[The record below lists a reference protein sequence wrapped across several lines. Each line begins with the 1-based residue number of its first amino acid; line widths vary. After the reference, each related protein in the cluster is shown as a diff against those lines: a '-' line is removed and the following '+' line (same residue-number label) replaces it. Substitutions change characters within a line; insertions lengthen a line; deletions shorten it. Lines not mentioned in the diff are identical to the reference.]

1 MLNRIADNNILND
14 ILVLLNKEKIKES
27 FENIIGNKAGM
38 EKYKDKLI
46 ELYISIPGSFEN
58 KISFLDEL
66 LKNRELE
73 KQKRNTVMSFFDLFE
88 KNNFGKE
95 FIKQLYLFD
104 DKGVGKGELLLLTV
118 FRDTKTIGKGDI
130 STNSHLYEV
139 KARASKTGG
148 RLANNNYPEV
158 LGVNQVKRIIMQI
171 LQENQKEYGINL
183 DNIKLPSGKN
193 DYNLKT
199 GADNW
204 LKIMKQLNISENKRK
219 DFMVKVLKEII
230 KEQWSVSD
238 NDVKWVEKDIKND
251 GTWDKKFL
259 QDIFLAESATQK
271 EVVDSIVSTYTDHSY
286 VIDPHTANAFVVYK
300 KVNTSEIPTIIYSTA
315 EWTKFSSVLA
325 EAFSIKSDE
334 SEKDLLNKIAS
345 YLQIDISP
353 QILKLFEKE
362 ELHKKV
368 VDIYGIDYQLLEFAG
383 IT

>member
-1 MLNRIADNNILND
+1 MIFELVEKIQRKEELKKAQKIIEKYKLDKQLNEGLFGSTIDVIKQKIIDLLNKIVDNNILND

-259 QDIFLAESATQK
+259 QDFLYFQVQAYHNIEPFDYMILFNPSVEWVIADLSGIKKLISENILRSNNNISFNDKQ
-271 EVVDSIVSTYTDHSY
+271 SNTY
-286 VIDPHTANAFVVYK
+286 K
-300 KVNTSEIPTIIYSTA
+300 IYL
-315 EWTKFSSVLA
+315 V
-325 EAFSIKSDE
+325 
-334 SEKDLLNKIAS
+334 
-345 YLQIDISP
+345 
-353 QILKLFEKE
+353 
-362 ELHKKV
+362 
-368 VDIYGIDYQLLEFAG
+368 
-383 IT
+383 